1 MNRVMALSIGPTV
14 QKMIEELLLTGCD
27 ERIAIRPET
36 GANQY
41 HLHPTKCEG
50 LLMRGS
56 CTCGT
61 LTPDGQRSAERFVR
75 DYQAADDASW
85 IRQQTKRMQTL
96 FDGGRGDEFHI
107 YYGPSGSDM
116 MYWPLLMQS
125 MLHPGQTITNIVSCP
140 EELGSGSIL
149 AAEGKYY
156 ANTNQYGDAVPKGE
170 IVTDSFHVDVQF
182 LPAREVS
189 GHIADRKQAIR
200 DIIAARPGQP
210 IVGNLVFGSK
220 SGIKDD
226 LDIIDEFREGVM
238 WVVDMCQFRT
248 HPALVHELLS
258 KGVMLM
264 VTGSKFYQAPP
275 FCGALLVPKFWTE
288 LLMGQPAEHL
298 RDYGRLFTAADAP
311 PDLPQLRSIW
321 PDHANAGLRLRWEI
335 ALDEMEAYLAIPQEE
350 TDALI
355 RRWSRVVIGRLA
367 LSDRFGMM
375 PDMELTN
382 DSIISFTVSAGGR
395 ELDYDE
401 LKKLFDTLVLGE
413 HPSLNGFK
421 RVFLGQP
428 VRYGKRSF
436 IRLALGSY
444 SIRKLMEP
452 NGFDPYNDL
461 HVVDLIERTA
471 IELFES

>member
-1 MNRVMALSIGPTV
+1 
-14 QKMIEELLLTGCD
+14 MIEELLLAGCD

-41 HLHPTKCEG
+41 HLHPTKYEG

-382 DSIISFTVSAGGR
+382 DRIISFTVSAGGR

-452 NGFDPYNDL
+452 NGFGPYNDL

>member
-1 MNRVMALSIGPTV
+1 
-14 QKMIEELLLTGCD
+14 MIQEWLLAGCD
-27 ERIAIRPET
+27 ERIALRPET
-36 GANQY
+36 DANQY
-41 HLHPTKCEG
+41 NLNPMKYEG

-61 LTPDGQRSAERFVR
+61 LTPAGHETARRFER
-75 DYQAADDASW
+75 DYRAADDAQW
-85 IRQQTKRMQTL
+85 MRTQTKRIQQL
-96 FDGGRGDEFHI
+96 FGGGRNDEFHV
-107 YYGPSGSDM
+107 YFGPSGSDM

-125 MLHPGQTITNIVSCP
+125 MLNPGQRITNIVSCP

-156 ANTNQYGDAVPKGE
+156 ANQNQFGATVPKGGM
-170 IVTDSFHVDVQF
+170 VTVALDVDVQF
-182 LPAREVS
+182 LPAREDS
-189 GHIADRKQAIR
+189 GHISDRKQAIR

-226 LDIIDEFREGVM
+226 LDIIDEFRDGVM

-248 HPALVHELLS
+248 HRGLVHELIS

-288 LLMGQPAEHL
+288 RLAGCPVDHL
-298 RDYGRLFTAADAP
+298 AAYGALFASADAP
-311 PDLPQLRSIW
+311 PDLPQLRALW
-321 PDHANAGLRLRWEI
+321 PEYANVGLRLRWEI
-335 ALDEMEAYLAIPQEE
+335 ALDEMEGYLAYPQEE

-355 RRWSRVVIGRLA
+355 RRWNRVVVGRLA

-375 PDMELTN
+375 PDIELTN

-395 ELDYDE
+395 ELDYDQ
-401 LKKLFDTLVLGE
+401 LKTLFDRLVLTNHTGF
-413 HPSLNGFK
+413 NGFH
-421 RVFLGQP
+421 RVFMGQP

-444 SIRKLMEP
+444 SIRKMMGAD
-452 NGFDPYNDL
+452 GFDPFNDL
-461 HVVDLIERTA
+461 HLVDLIESTA
-471 IELFES
+471 VELFEHS

>member
-1 MNRVMALSIGPTV
+1 
-14 QKMIEELLLTGCD
+14 MIQQWLLAGCD
-27 ERIAIRPET
+27 ERIALRPET
-36 GANQY
+36 DANQY
-41 HLHPTKCEG
+41 HLNPMKYEG

-61 LTPDGQRSAERFVR
+61 LTPAGHETTRRFER
-75 DYQAADDASW
+75 DYRADDDAQW
-85 IRQQTKRMQTL
+85 MRTQTKRMQQL
-96 FDGGRGDEFHI
+96 FGGGRNDEFHV

-125 MLHPGQTITNIVSCP
+125 MLNPGQRITNIVSCP

-156 ANTNQYGDAVPKGE
+156 ANQNQFGAAVPKGGM
-170 IVTDSFHVDVQF
+170 VTEALDVDVQF
-182 LPAREVS
+182 LPAREDS
-189 GHIADRKQAIR
+189 GHISDRKQAIR

-226 LDIIDEFREGVM
+226 LDIIDEFRDGVM

-248 HPALVHELLS
+248 HRGLVHELIS

-288 LLMGQPAEHL
+288 RLAGRSADHL
-298 RDYGRLFTAADAP
+298 AAYGALFARADAP
-311 PDLPQLRSIW
+311 PDLPQLRALW
-321 PDHANAGLRLRWEI
+321 PEYANVGLRLRWEI
-335 ALDEMEAYLAIPQEE
+335 ALDEMEAYLAYPQEE

-355 RRWSRVVIGRLA
+355 RRWNRVVVGRLA

-375 PDMELTN
+375 PDIELTN

-395 ELDYDE
+395 ELDYDQ
-401 LKKLFDTLVLGE
+401 LKTLFDRLVLSTHTGF
-413 HPSLNGFK
+413 NGFN
-421 RVFLGQP
+421 RVFMGQP

-444 SIRKLMEP
+444 SIRKLMGAD
-452 NGFDPYNDL
+452 GFDPFNDL
-461 HVVDLIERTA
+461 HLVDLIESTA
-471 IELFES
+471 VQLFEHS

>member
-1 MNRVMALSIGPTV
+1 
-14 QKMIEELLLTGCD
+14 MIEELLLSGCD

-41 HLHPTKCEG
+41 HLHPTKYQG

-61 LTPDGQRSAERFVR
+61 LTPDGHLSAERFVR
-75 DYQAADDASW
+75 DYRTADDASW

-156 ANTNQYGDAVPKGE
+156 ANTNQYGQGVPKGE
-170 IVTDSFHVDVQF
+170 LVTDSFAVDVQF

-226 LDIIDEFREGVM
+226 LDIIDEFRDGVM

-248 HPALVHELLS
+248 HRGLVHELIS

-288 LLMGQPAEHL
+288 RLVGRPAAHL
-298 RDYGRLFTAADAP
+298 APYGALFASADAP
-311 PDLPQLRSIW
+311 PQLPQLRALW
-321 PDHANAGLRLRWEI
+321 PEYA
-335 ALDEMEAYLAIPQEE
+335 
-350 TDALI
+350 
-355 RRWSRVVIGRLA
+355 
-367 LSDRFGMM
+367 
-375 PDMELTN
+375 
-382 DSIISFTVSAGGR
+382 
-395 ELDYDE
+395 
-401 LKKLFDTLVLGE
+401 
-413 HPSLNGFK
+413 
-421 RVFLGQP
+421 
-428 VRYGKRSF
+428 
-436 IRLALGSY
+436 
-444 SIRKLMEP
+444 
-452 NGFDPYNDL
+452 
-461 HVVDLIERTA
+461 
-471 IELFES
+471 

>member
-1 MNRVMALSIGPTV
+1 
-14 QKMIEELLLTGCD
+14 MIEQLLVSGCD
-27 ERIAIRPET
+27 ERIALRPET
-36 GANQY
+36 DANQY
-41 HLHPTKCEG
+41 HLNPSKYDG

-61 LTPDGQRSAERFVR
+61 LTPDGQRSADRFMMEYR
-75 DYQAADDASW
+75 SEEDANW
-85 IRQQTKRMQTL
+85 IRHQTKRMQAL
-96 FDGGRGDEFHI
+96 FDGGLGDEFHI

-149 AAEGKYY
+149 AAEGKFY
-156 ANTNQYGDAVPKGE
+156 ANTNQFGAQVPKGGL
-170 IVTDSFHVDVQF
+170 VTQNLLVDVQF
-182 LPAREVS
+182 LPAREAS

-220 SGIKDD
+220 SGITDD

-238 WVVDMCQFRT
+238 WVVDLCQFRT
-248 HPALVHELLS
+248 HRGLIHELLS

-288 LLMGQPAEHL
+288 LLVGQPAHHL
-298 RDYGRLFTAADAP
+298 QEYGKLFSAADAP
-311 PDLPQLRSIW
+311 PDLPQLRTIW
-321 PDHANAGLRLRWEI
+321 PEYANVGLRLRWEI

-375 PDMELTN
+375 PDMERTN
-382 DSIISFTVSAGGR
+382 DSIVSFTVSAAGR
-395 ELDYDE
+395 ELNYDE
-401 LKKLFDTLVLGE
+401 LKLLFDRMVLGT
-413 HPSLNGFK
+413 HSGFK
-421 RVFLGQP
+421 GYHRVFLGQP
-428 VRYGKRSF
+428 VRYGARSF
-436 IRLALGSY
+436 IRLAIGSH
-444 SIRKLMEP
+444 SIRKLLAD
-452 NGFDPYNDL
+452 FDPFNDL
-461 HVVDLIERTA
+461 HLVDLIEQLA

>member
-1 MNRVMALSIGPTV
+1 
-14 QKMIEELLLTGCD
+14 MIEELLLSGCD

-41 HLHPTKCEG
+41 HLHPMKYEG

-61 LTPDGQRSAERFVR
+61 LTPDGHRSAERFER
-75 DYQAADDASW
+75 EYRTSDDASW

-170 IVTDSFHVDVQF
+170 IVTDSFQIDVQF

-248 HPALVHELLS
+248 HRALVHELLS

-264 VTGSKFYQAPP
+264 VTG
-275 FCGALLVPKFWTE
+275 
-288 LLMGQPAEHL
+288 
-298 RDYGRLFTAADAP
+298 
-311 PDLPQLRSIW
+311 
-321 PDHANAGLRLRWEI
+321 
-335 ALDEMEAYLAIPQEE
+335 
-350 TDALI
+350 
-355 RRWSRVVIGRLA
+355 
-367 LSDRFGMM
+367 
-375 PDMELTN
+375 
-382 DSIISFTVSAGGR
+382 
-395 ELDYDE
+395 
-401 LKKLFDTLVLGE
+401 
-413 HPSLNGFK
+413 
-421 RVFLGQP
+421 
-428 VRYGKRSF
+428 
-436 IRLALGSY
+436 
-444 SIRKLMEP
+444 
-452 NGFDPYNDL
+452 
-461 HVVDLIERTA
+461 
-471 IELFES
+471 

>member
-1 MNRVMALSIGPTV
+1 
-14 QKMIEELLLTGCD
+14 MIQHWLLAGCD
-27 ERIAIRPET
+27 ERIALRPET
-36 GANQY
+36 DANQY
-41 HLHPTKCEG
+41 HLNPMKYEG

-61 LTPDGQRSAERFVR
+61 LTPAGHETAQRFER
-75 DYQAADDASW
+75 DYRAADDAQW
-85 IRQQTKRMQTL
+85 MRTQTKRMQQL
-96 FDGGRGDEFHI
+96 FGGGRNDEFHV

-125 MLHPGQTITNIVSCP
+125 MLNPGQRITNIVSCP

-156 ANTNQYGDAVPKGE
+156 ANQNQFGATVPKGG
-170 IVTDSFHVDVQF
+170 IVTVSLDVDVQF
-182 LPAREVS
+182 LPAREDS
-189 GHIADRKQAIR
+189 GHISDRKQAIR

-226 LDIIDEFREGVM
+226 LDIIDEFRDGVM

-248 HPALVHELLS
+248 HRGLVHELIS

-288 LLMGQPAEHL
+288 RLAGRPADHL
-298 RDYGRLFTAADAP
+298 AAYGALFASADAP
-311 PDLPQLRSIW
+311 PDLPQLRALW
-321 PDHANAGLRLRWEI
+321 PEYVNIGLRLRWEI
-335 ALDEMEAYLAIPQEE
+335 ALDEMEAYLAYPQEE

-355 RRWSRVVIGRLA
+355 RRWNRVMVGRLA

-375 PDMELTN
+375 PDIELTN

-395 ELDYDE
+395 ELDYDQ
-401 LKKLFDTLVLGE
+401 LKTLFDRLVLTDHAGF
-413 HPSLNGFK
+413 NGFH
-421 RVFLGQP
+421 RIFMGQP

-444 SIRKLMEP
+444 SIRKMKGAD
-452 NGFDPYNDL
+452 GFDPFNDL
-461 HVVDLIERTA
+461 HLVNLIESTA
-471 IELFES
+471 VELFEHT

>member
-1 MNRVMALSIGPTV
+1 
-14 QKMIEELLLTGCD
+14 MIQQWLLAGCD
-27 ERIAIRPET
+27 ERIALRPET
-36 GANQY
+36 DANQY
-41 HLHPTKCEG
+41 HLNPMKYEG

-61 LTPDGQRSAERFVR
+61 LTPAGHETAKHFER
-75 DYQAADDASW
+75 DYRVEDDAQW
-85 IRQQTKRMQTL
+85 MRTQTKRMQQL
-96 FDGGRGDEFHI
+96 FGGRNDEFHV

-125 MLHPGQTITNIVSCP
+125 MLYPGRRITNIVSCP

-156 ANTNQYGDAVPKGE
+156 ANQNQFGAAVPKGGM
-170 IVTDSFHVDVQF
+170 VTEALDVDVQF
-182 LPAREVS
+182 LPAREES
-189 GHIADRKQAIR
+189 GHISDRKQAIR

-248 HPALVHELLS
+248 HRGLVHELIS

-288 LLMGQPAEHL
+288 RLVSCPAEHL
-298 RDYGRLFTAADAP
+298 APYGSLFASADAP
-311 PDLPQLRSIW
+311 PDLPQLRTLW
-321 PDHANAGLRLRWEI
+321 PDYANVGLRLRWEI
-335 ALDEMEAYLAIPQEE
+335 ALDEMEAYLAYPQED

-355 RRWSRVVIGRLA
+355 RRWNRVVVGRLA

-375 PDMELTN
+375 PDIELTN

-395 ELDYDE
+395 ELDYDD
-401 LKKLFDTLVLGE
+401 LKKLFDQLVLSTHAGF
-413 HPSLNGFK
+413 NGFN
-421 RVFLGQP
+421 RVFMGQP
-428 VRYGKRSF
+428 VRYGSRSF

-444 SIRKLMEP
+444 SIRKMMGP
-452 NGFDPYNDL
+452 AGFDPFNDL
-461 HVVDLIERTA
+461 HLVNLIESIA
-471 IELFES
+471 VQLFEQS

>member
-1 MNRVMALSIGPTV
+1 
-14 QKMIEELLLTGCD
+14 MIQQWLLAGCD
-27 ERIAIRPET
+27 ERIALRPET
-36 GANQY
+36 DANQY
-41 HLHPTKCEG
+41 HLNPMKYEG

-61 LTPDGQRSAERFVR
+61 LTPAGHETARRFER
-75 DYQAADDASW
+75 DYQVGDDAQW
-85 IRQQTKRMQTL
+85 MRTQTKRMQQL
-96 FDGGRGDEFHI
+96 FNGELHDEFHV

-125 MLHPGQTITNIVSCP
+125 MLHPGQRITNIVSCP

-156 ANTNQYGDAVPKGE
+156 ANKNQFGAQVPKGG
-170 IVTDSFHVDVQF
+170 IVTEALDVDVQF
-182 LPAREVS
+182 LPAREDS

-226 LDIIDEFREGVM
+226 LDIIDEFRDGVM

-248 HPALVHELLS
+248 HRGLVHELIS

-288 LLMGQPAEHL
+288 RLVGRPAAHL
-298 RDYGRLFTAADAP
+298 APYGALFASADAP
-311 PDLPQLRSIW
+311 PQLPQLRALW
-321 PDHANAGLRLRWEI
+321 PEYANVGLRLRWEI
-335 ALDEMEAYLAIPQEE
+335 ALDEMEAYLAYPQDE

-355 RRWSRVVIGRLA
+355 RRWNRVVVGRLA

-375 PDMELTN
+375 PDIELTN
-382 DSIISFTVSAGGR
+382 DSIISFTVSAGGA
-395 ELDYDE
+395 ELDYDQ
-401 LKKLFDTLVLGE
+401 LKRLFDTLVLSTHQGF
-413 HPSLNGFK
+413 NGFD

-428 VRYGKRSF
+428 VRYGSRSF

-444 SIRKLMEP
+444 SIRKMMGP
-452 NGFDPYNDL
+452 SGFDPFNDL
-461 HVVDLIERTA
+461 HLVDLIEATA
-471 IELFES
+471 ARLFESK